1 MLKGARGF
9 TTIELVVVAVLV
21 AMILAIGV
29 GNMRGAL
36 AREEIDGWV
45 RAIAHDVTAGQQ
57 AAMARRMP
65 VTAAFQN
72 QTYTIAVSGGGTLR
86 NDTLPAHITFG
97 PTFQSVTFDRR
108 GTPSTVF
115 NLTVTST
122 TAGRSY
128 TIQVAAGTGRVTF
141 SEP

>member
-9 TTIELVVVAVLV
+9 TTIELVVVAVLA
-21 AMILAIGV
+21 AMILAVGV

-45 RAIAHDVTAGQQ
+45 RAIVHDVTAGQQ
-57 AAMARRMP
+57 AAVARRMP
-65 VTAAFQN
+65 VTAVFQN

-86 NDTLPAHITFG
+86 NDTLPSHITFG
-97 PTFQSVTFDRR
+97 PALQSVTFDRR

-115 NLTVTST
+115 NLTVSSA